1 MIMTYYDIIQDA
13 LSKWLD
19 EDIKLNPFMYM
30 TQGVMYQ
37 NKTKEQI
44 NKKIQEINKQLPY
57 TIITG
62 FTIQPPYYSIN
73 DKRSAIMPSLNL
85 TNITEEDMEI
95 ILSLLKIKGYC
106 KSC

>member
-19 EDIKLNPFMYM
+19 EDIKLNLFMYM

-44 NKKIQEINKQLPY
+44 NKKN
-57 TIITG
+57 TR
-62 FTIQPPYYSIN
+62 N
-73 DKRSAIMPSLNL
+73 
-85 TNITEEDMEI
+85 
-95 ILSLLKIKGYC
+95 
-106 KSC
+106 